1 MLLADPRTPKVSD
14 FGTCYFTDA
23 EVTQVFDV
31 GTLPFMPPE
40 HFTRAPPTIQSDIYA
55 VGVMTYQMLT
65 GTYPFQASSYES
77 MIYQKL
83 NEDFTPIE
91 KRRRDIPAELRF
103 AVHRAIQK
111 SRELRY
117 MAWSEFCD
125 DLALALPRVGRPRE
139 VVFESARFAM
149 LKGLPFF
156 AGFSDTELWE
166 TIRLSNWIDKATSE
180 VIVREG
186 SSGRNIYMIAGG
198 EVVVTRAGVT
208 LNRLGAG
215 ECFGEIA
222 YIDEQ
227 SQTRSATVAA
237 VTALVLIEIDADA
250 LRAASTALQSAFG
263 RAFMRL
269 MVGRLKHADQR
280 LLQTLG
286 VQP

>member
-1 MLLADPRTPKVSD
+1 
-14 FGTCYFTDA
+14 
-23 EVTQVFDV
+23 
-31 GTLPFMPPE
+31 
-40 HFTRAPPTIQSDIYA
+40 
-55 VGVMTYQMLT
+55 
-65 GTYPFQASSYES
+65 
-77 MIYQKL
+77 
-83 NEDFTPIE
+83 
-91 KRRRDIPAELRF
+91 
-103 AVHRAIQK
+103 
-111 SRELRY
+111 
-117 MAWSEFCD
+117 
-125 DLALALPRVGRPRE
+125 
-139 VVFESARFAM
+139 
-149 LKGLPFF
+149 
-156 AGFSDTELWE
+156 
-166 TIRLSNWIDKATSE
+166 
-180 VIVREG
+180 
-186 SSGRNIYMIAGG
+186 MIAGG

-208 LNRLGAG
+208 LNRLGVG